1 MIAMILAQLLRR
13 RGRTFALAAG
23 ILVAATSF
31 TLLTSAVTTS
41 RAETVGTVRANV
53 RSAYDLLIRPPGATT
68 PLEQQHG
75 QVESNFL
82 SGIFGGISMAQ
93 YQRIKDLP
101 GVDVA
106 APVANIGYLQINSHL
121 TLDVSAFLDSGAR
134 NQVLRIRPVLSTGLG
149 SYPLADQYLYLT
161 RDPIATVNAQRQ
173 GGLEPQLQLQRTG
186 AKDYAVCWYF
196 NWDHTGQ
203 PGGPYTN
210 VDPFEL
216 HPLGPTAFTPDDR
229 TRLTCESGQDK
240 ASVVLPIAYPVLLS
254 AIDPTAESRLVGL
267 DSAVTSGRML
277 NENDAPRTT
286 TGSSTG
292 GFDQPEVT
300 VPVLLSARAMSA
312 GTIAADIQRLNAAD
326 PSALPDQLNSPAA
339 HAYVEGLPGTT
350 VGTVHTDLASGFQNL
365 DTSSASSSGTYW
377 TVGPVDYR
385 TTPEGL
391 VALTRP
397 AQSTD
402 VWQSNST
409 TGGWVRLVPEENTGT
424 QFRSVTRRPPS
435 DCRGVLGRCVTV
447 ESNRTP
453 SPALDFVGRYDTAKL
468 RTFSA
473 LSSVPLETYQS
484 PAVTGA
490 DAASRTALGG
500 NPLLPDRNLGGYT
513 SQPPTLLTTLSSLS
527 AFTGSRL
534 TPDAQATAPISA
546 VRIRVAGVTGVDAAS
561 QARVNAVAAAIRD
574 AYPSLDVDVTV
585 GSSPVP
591 QTIVLPGGVRVVED
605 WTTKGVALRILSA
618 VDAKSAVLFV
628 LVLVVCAL
636 FLGQA
641 ALASVRS
648 RRTEIGTL
656 RCVGWSAGEVFQLV
670 LGELLVIGTA
680 AGAAGALLAY
690 ALAAAFGL
698 HASAAKAALVLPT
711 AVLLALLAGLPPA
724 WRATRLGPLDAVNPP
739 VAAVRRARAVR
750 SVPGLA
756 ARNLL
761 RVPGRSLLGAAGLAL
776 GVAAFT
782 VLLGVTLAFHGEVA
796 GSLLGDA
803 VVARARAVD
812 FASVALSLLL
822 GAAGAVDVLVLSQR
836 ERAADLAVLRA
847 CGWSS
852 HELTRLAL
860 TEGVCLST
868 FGGALGAGAGLTV
881 LANLGSGLLAGRALA
896 LTGAGLLATAAG
908 VALVCCALL
917 LPIRALSR
925 LAPAGLLAADG

>member
-1 MIAMILAQLLRR
+1 MILAQLLRR
-13 RGRTFALAAG
+13 RGRALALAAG

-41 RAETVGTVRANV
+41 RAETVGTVQANV

-68 PLEQQHG
+68 ALEQQHG

-93 YQRIKDLP
+93 YQRIKSLP

-106 APVANIGYLQINSHL
+106 APVANIGYLQISSHL

-134 NQVLRIRPVLSTGLG
+134 NQLLRIRPVLSTGLG
-149 SYPLADQYLYLT
+149 SYPMADQYLYLT
-161 RDPIATVNAQRQ
+161 RDPITTVDPRPQ
-173 GGLEPQLQLQRTG
+173 GGLTPELQVQRTG
-186 AKDYAVCWYF
+186 AKDYTVCWYF
-196 NWDHTGQ
+196 NWDHTGG
-203 PGGPYTN
+203 PGGPYSN
-210 VDPFEL
+210 ADPAGL
-216 HPLGPTAFTPDDR
+216 RPLGPTAFTPDDR
-229 TRLTCESGQDK
+229 TYLTCESGQGK
-240 ASVVLPIAYPVLLS
+240 ASVSLPIAYPVLLS
-254 AIDPTAESRLVGL
+254 AIDPAAESRLVGL

-277 NENDAPRTT
+277 KENDAPRTT
-286 TGSSTG
+286 TAKSG
-292 GFDQPEVT
+292 GGYNHPEVT

-312 GTIAADIQRLNAAD
+312 GTIAADVQRLDAD
-326 PSALPDQLNSPAA
+326 PSALPDRLDGPAA

-350 VGTVHTDLASGFQNL
+350 VGSVHTDLASGFQNL
-365 DTSSASSSGTYW
+365 DTASGSSSGTYW
-377 TVGPVDYR
+377 TVGPVGYR
-385 TTPEGL
+385 ATPQGL

-402 VWQSNST
+402 VWRSNSA
-409 TGGWVRLVPEENTGT
+409 TGGWVWMAPEENTGT
-424 QFRSVTRRPPS
+424 QFRSVTPRPPS
-435 DCRGVLGRCVTV
+435 DCRGVQGLCGTV
-447 ESNRTP
+447 VPDRSP
-453 SPALDFVGRYDTAKL
+453 SPVLDFVGRYDAAEL

-473 LSSVPLETYQS
+473 LSDVPLETYQS

-500 NPLLPDRNLGGYT
+500 SPLLPDRNLGGYI

-561 QARVNAVAAAIRD
+561 QARVNAVAAAIRT

-591 QTIVLPGGVRVVED
+591 QTIVLPGGVRVVEG

-636 FLGQA
+636 FLGQG

-656 RCVGWSAGEVFQLV
+656 RCVGWSAGEVFRLV

-690 ALAAAFGL
+690 ALATAFGL
-698 HASAAKAALVLPT
+698 HTSAAKAALVLPT

-756 ARNLL
+756 VRNLL

-847 CGWSS
+847 CGWSGR
-852 HELTRLAL
+852 ELTRLAL
-860 TEGVCLST
+860 TEGVCLSA

-881 LANLGSGLLAGRALA
+881 LANLGSGLLAGRALT